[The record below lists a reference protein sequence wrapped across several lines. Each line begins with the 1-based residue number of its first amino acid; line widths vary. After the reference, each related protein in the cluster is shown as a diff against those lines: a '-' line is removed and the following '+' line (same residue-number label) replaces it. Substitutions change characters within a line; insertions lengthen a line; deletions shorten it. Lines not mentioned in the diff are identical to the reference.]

1 MLIEQLATV
10 IRLAIEGLDAERVEC
25 DQEEIVNGD
34 LIIKNEIYKCKGLRK
49 LHLEVAKTGKL
60 DVLHCVFFPDF
71 EYPIP
76 IFGAD
81 IIATPQTVTAAI
93 VDVSPVNEC
102 GNIYAS
108 IEPLCNSYNFTH
120 KRPLPLW
127 GEIFSPW
134 CKFQRL
140 HLASEQKDFIN
151 LVNNILMIYCDH
163 VRNSKKDDNW
173 VNNMLR
179 LDDQTWYCKSQKQNK
194 KTLAVLSQWF
204 DREFAE
210 KYINEMLF
218 DIPKLK

>member
-1 MLIEQLATV
+1 MIIDDVAQS
-10 IRLAIEGLDAERVEC
+10 IRRIAYAIPNLEYLPEDHNTS
-25 DQEEIVNGD
+25 IVKDDITIN
-34 LIIKNEIYKCKGLRK
+34 NEMWSCAQLRK
-49 LHLEVAKTGKL
+49 IHLETCKTKYL

-140 HLASEQKDFIN
+140 HLASEQQDFIN
-151 LVNNILMIYCDH
+151 LVNNILMI
-163 VRNSKKDDNW
+163 SKSS
-173 VNNMLR
+173 L
-179 LDDQTWYCKSQKQNK
+179 
-194 KTLAVLSQWF
+194 
-204 DREFAE
+204 
-210 KYINEMLF
+210 
-218 DIPKLK
+218 